1 MVIFWYFW
9 KIFDM
14 YIWIVILYVEIL
26 LIFYCVYLKVLV
38 VGFLVFVRVY
48 VVLDKME
55 KSLEEEIVKENR
67 KLLLNCF
74 GRLGVFLY
82 WWF

>member
-1 MVIFWYFW
+1 MIFLKNIWYVYLNCYFVCW
-9 KIFDM
+9 NFID
-14 YIWIVILYVEIL
+14 IL
-26 LIFYCVYLKVLV
+26 LCLFKVLV

-48 VVLDKME
+48 VVLDKIE

-67 KLLLNCF
+67 KLFLNCF

-82 WWF
+82 WWFW